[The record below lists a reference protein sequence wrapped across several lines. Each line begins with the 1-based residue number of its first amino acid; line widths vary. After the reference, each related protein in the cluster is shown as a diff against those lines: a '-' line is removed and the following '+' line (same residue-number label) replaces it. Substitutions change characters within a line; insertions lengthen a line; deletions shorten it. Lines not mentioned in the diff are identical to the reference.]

1 MEETTMRPK
10 MLELKNWLKNKAVE
24 IKETRKLHK
33 EAQRTNNDNSYMGSL
48 WHESYL
54 YRHHHIAYSEL
65 KGRVRDQIEKPRQ
78 NNLPNEEKINKI
90 KEKYTDGQETLRA
103 SA

>member
-1 MEETTMRPK
+1 MRPK
-10 MLELKNWLKNKAVE
+10 MLELKDWLKNKAVE

-33 EAQRTNNDNSYMGSL
+33 EAQRTDNDNSYMGPL
-48 WHESYL
+48 WYESCL

-65 KGRVRDQIEKPRQ
+65 KGRTRDQIEKPRQ
-78 NNLPNEEKINKI
+78 NNLPNEEKIKKI
-90 KEKYTDGQETLRA
+90 REKYTDGQETICA